1 MGMDESPAENVS
13 HGVDPDAVRQRA
25 YELSQQHPDA
35 TDEENWLVAEA
46 ELAAAA
52 AKVEHDERTA
62 AEAAADLMASIEL
75 SVYGH
80 S

>member
-1 MGMDESPAENVS
+1 MDESPASHVP
-13 HGVDPDAVRQRA
+13 HGVDPEAVRMRA
-25 YELSQQHPDA
+25 YELSQTNPNA
-35 TDEENWLVAEA
+35 TAEENWLLAEA

-52 AKVEHDERTA
+52 SRDKRKA
-62 AEAAADLMASIEL
+62 AEAAADLMANIEL